1 VEKQILAIFAGTK
14 GYLDPLPLEM
24 VQSFEKEMYKYFDI
38 NNKDIQAEI
47 LKTGDVSDDLMKR
60 ITDAMDKFQAKF
72 MKDNKLEMPE
82 QKGKELKPA

>member
-24 VQSFEKEMYKYFDI
+24 VQPFEKEMYKYFDI
-38 NNKDIQAEI
+38 NHKDIQAEI

-60 ITDAMDKFQAKF
+60 ITDAMDKFLVKF

-82 QKGKELKPA
+82 QKGKESKPA